1 MIRAGRRRLGSSGET
16 AITTIAFLLL
26 PEFSLLGVVGALETL
41 RVANSLGSEP
51 VFATRLVHDGAP
63 LVRSSGGIA
72 LEATC
77 HLRDL
82 ADFDMLIVCAS
93 FRADSYERE
102 ETQSL
107 LRRFARHGKAIGA
120 IESGVYHIARAGLL
134 DGHVATAHFNNLPYF
149 AQLFPNVRFVRRV
162 CAIDR
167 GRITCAGGSA
177 AVDMM
182 LHVVKERLGPVG
194 ASRVANLIIHPYRR
208 EAETFLDDVFTSA
221 HSDLPLAVRQACR
234 KMAEAVETDCSVET
248 IAGELGLSRRHLDRQ
263 FRAAFAHTAA
273 EHLRMMRLARAR
285 KLIKASRADLSSVA
299 ARCGF
304 TSYSHFLRR
313 YKAAFGV
320 SPGEDRRSNHLAP
333 AVPGL
338 MSPLDDLHPYQNQLD
353 PVRMV

>member
-1 MIRAGRRRLGSSGET
+1 M
-16 AITTIAFLLL
+16 LL

-41 RVANSLGSEP
+41 RVANSLGSDP
-51 VFATRLVHDGAP
+51 VFQTRLVHDAAP

-72 LEATC
+72 LEASC

-82 ADFDMLIVCAS
+82 VDFDALIVCAS

-102 ETQSL
+102 ETQAL

-149 AQLFPNVRFVRRV
+149 AQLFPAVRFERRV

-167 GRITCAGGSA
+167 RRMTCAGGSA

-182 LHVVKERLGPVG
+182 LHLVKEHLGPLG

-208 EAETFLDDVFTSA
+208 EAESFLDDVFTSA
-221 HSDLPLAVRQACR
+221 HSDLPLPVRKACR
-234 KMAEAVETDCSVET
+234 KMAEAVEAGCDIEVVATDLSM
-248 IAGELGLSRRHLDRQ
+248 SRRHLDRL
-263 FRAAFAHTAA
+263 FRAAFSRTAA
-273 EHLRMMRLARAR
+273 EHYRMMRLARAR
-285 KLIKASRADLSSVA
+285 KLIKATRADLSTIA

-304 TSYSHFLRR
+304 ASYSHFLRR

-320 SPGEDRRSNHLAP
+320 SPTEDRRSNLPVPAAP
-333 AVPGL
+333 GA